1 MAERNWAGNHVYRAS
16 SIARP
21 RTFEELQAL
30 VAGSPRV
37 RALGSRHS
45 FTGLGDT
52 EGVLVSV
59 ADLAPPAGA
68 GAVEVDAAA
77 RTATVPA
84 GASYGVVAAELE
96 RQGWALASLASLPHI
111 SVGGAVA
118 TGTHGSGDRTPSL
131 AAAVAGVEL
140 VTADGELLRS
150 ARGEDDFDG
159 LVVALG
165 ALGVLTRVTLDVEP
179 TYPVRQDVYTG
190 VPWSVVGEH
199 LDDLTGGADS
209 VSLFTRFDERGV
221 FQAWCKSRSPEAPA
235 DLLGAPRAATVV
247 HMLDGAP
254 TASVTDQ
261 TGVPGPWLDRLP
273 HFRTE
278 FTPSRGAE
286 LQSEYLV
293 PRRDALEALT
303 GLRRLQPVLAPV
315 LQNAEI
321 RTVAADPLWLSGS
334 YDQDVVGFHFTWVL
348 DEAAVYA
355 VLPAVEDVLL
365 PLAGRPHWGKCFVAT
380 AADLAP
386 LYPRWGDFQRL
397 RDELD
402 PGRVFGNVFLH
413 TVLGEGAPVRVWPRE

>member
-1 MAERNWAGNHVYRAS
+1 MTERNWAGNHVYRAS
-16 SIARP
+16 SVARP
-21 RTFEELQAL
+21 RTVEELQEL
-30 VAGSPRV
+30 VAGSARV

-45 FTGLGDT
+45 FTGLADT

-59 ADLAPPAGA
+59 ADLEPPSGA
-68 GAVEVDAAA
+68 AAVEVDTRA
-77 RTATVPA
+77 RTATVSA
-84 GASYGVVAAELE
+84 GASYGLVAAELE

-111 SVGGAVA
+111 SVAGAVS
-118 TGTHGSGDRTPSL
+118 TGTHGSGDRTTSL
-131 AAAVAGVEL
+131 AAAVAGVEM
-140 VTADGELLRS
+140 VTADGELLHRV
-150 ARGEDDFDG
+150 RGEQHFDG

-190 VPWSVVGEH
+190 LPWSVVEEH
-199 LDDLTGGADS
+199 LDDLTGATDS

-221 FQAWCKSRSPEAPA
+221 FQAWCKSRSSQAPP
-235 DLLGAPRAATVV
+235 DLLGAPRAATTL

-254 TASVTDQ
+254 TESVPDQ
-261 TGVPGPWLDRLP
+261 TGVPGPWLERLP

-293 PRRDALEALT
+293 PRHRALKAIA
-303 GLRRLQPVLAPV
+303 GLRRLRPALAPV

-321 RTVAADPLWLSGS
+321 RTVAADPLWLSAS
-334 YDQDVVGFHFTWVL
+334 HEQDVVGFHFTWVL

-386 LYPRWGDFQRL
+386 LYPRWDDFRRL

-402 PGRVFGNVFLH
+402 PGRVFGNAFLDA
-413 TVLGEGAPVRVWPRE
+413 VLGEGAAVRVWPRE